1 MLTGTAGV
9 AEIVEGATVAG
20 ALAGLLTTVCGI
32 TPDQGD
38 CSKNVLKKKRKII
51 GVTVRHSNH
60 QKEHHKVNIY
70 KMQSNILKQE
80 KNEKNAFW
88 KYSLINVNLDKLNAI
103 FQ

>member
-38 CSKNVLKKKRKII
+38 CGLLV
-51 GVTVRHSNH
+51 
-60 QKEHHKVNIY
+60 
-70 KMQSNILKQE
+70 
-80 KNEKNAFW
+80 
-88 KYSLINVNLDKLNAI
+88 
-103 FQ
+103 